1 MSSNIRI
8 QRICQHCGNEFT
20 AKTTVTKYCGDNC
33 AKRAYK
39 KRKKDDKI
47 ETSNQETF
55 MIKATPVRII
65 QEQDFL
71 NIQDACELLGISRMT
86 LHRMIKNGRIPATK
100 LGRRTIIARKNIDAL
115 FNPTTP

>member
-8 QRICQHCGNEFT
+8 QRICQHCGTEFT

-39 KRKKDDKI
+39 KRKKEEKI
-47 ETSNQETF
+47 GQSNQETLAVKTAP
-55 MIKATPVRII
+55 IKTI

-71 NIQDACELLGISRMT
+71 NIQETCELLGISRMT
-86 LHRMIKNGRIPATK
+86 LYRMIKDGRIKATK
-100 LGRRTIIARKNIDAL
+100 IGRRTIIARKNINHL
-115 FNPTTP
+115 FRIES